1 MTLQQNSFESRISIP
16 GFKVY
21 GCAAC
26 HDGGALL
33 DRAQNRLNAV
43 LKTLRKNHPKIS
55 SVPLRQYIIQPWADE
70 LLQPNQFAHTTFD
83 TIRIFPRTVLID
95 EKVYGRATHLH
106 ESLHLTQDF
115 LGAANELEAY
125 SLNIRS
131 DPRFLLLNFPYFQ
144 EVMQVYFVPEFKT
157 ILDEYF
163 YNPPSEGGEAPDQV
177 KRFLI
182 PLKEK
187 TRERLTRAIRQM
199 EPLLKE
205 VSRINRNHPL
215 QAAYLSEQTGT
226 ASLLLDLAA
235 AKLLPPPEIAVS
247 ESVQSNALDIF
258 AEQFGKN
265 DNTRLGY
272 RIDRKKEA
280 LMQLRY
286 KMKLNDPKD
295 RGGLYFHF
303 LRQKFLDG
311 DGDLKLLVE
320 DPEDFKAFVER
331 KLAEVEKMSGF
342 ERMTAVETEAA
353 HRLIADIKKELSGVD
368 SSSPPE
374 SSAKN

>member
-1 MTLQQNSFESRISIP
+1 VTLQQNSFESRISIP
-16 GFKVY
+16 GFKAY
-21 GCAAC
+21 GCDGC

-33 DRAQNRLNAV
+33 DRAQNRLDAV
-43 LKTLRKNHPKIS
+43 LKKLRKNHPEIS

-70 LLQPNQFAHTTFD
+70 LLHPNQFAHTTFD

-95 EKVYGRATHLH
+95 EKVYDRATHLH

-144 EVMQVYFVPEFKT
+144 EVVQVFFVSEFKT
-157 ILDEYF
+157 ILDDYF
-163 YNPPSEGGEAPDQV
+163 FDPPSEGGEVPSQV
-177 KRFLI
+177 KRFLT
-182 PLKEK
+182 PLKAK
-187 TRERLTRAIRQM
+187 IRERLAQAIKHM

-205 VSRINRNHPL
+205 VSRINRKHPL

-247 ESVQSNALDIF
+247 ENVRKDALAIF
-258 AEQFGKN
+258 AEQFDKN

-272 RIDRKKEA
+272 FIDRKKEA

-286 KMKLNDPKD
+286 KMKINDPKE
-295 RGGLYFHF
+295 RGGLYFYF
-303 LRQKFLDG
+303 LKQKFLDG
-311 DGDLKLLVE
+311 DGELKLFIE
-320 DPEDFKAFVER
+320 DKEDFKAFVEK
-331 KLAEVEKMSGF
+331 KLAGVEKMSGF

-353 HRLIADIKKELSGVD
+353 HRLIADIKKELSGGIEE
-368 SSSPPE
+368 PTPE